1 MSVAGVISL
10 TIQSAYIRPWNTCT
24 LLRSPNPF
32 VSISINDGAEVGKT
46 GNRLHDFNPSWMET
60 SFVVVRSLD
69 DTLTLSLFDH
79 HDHRKHSLLG
89 ICCYKLSKLK
99 EDAVRGGLLLSLCK
113 NEKTCGEL
121 LIDLIYYPL
130 LQTNDSLKDF
140 PAGVISLSLPQARNL
155 DASRSRSGH
164 LSPLAKVYIEYH
176 DSDVPILVTKRQRHS
191 LNPVWQ
197 AEHDFYCSRKEACII
212 TVQVIDD
219 HLDDPVVGRLSLR
232 LDDLLDGNESGVEW
246 WPMTGCKTGNVMI
259 RAVWRPLNMHSY

>member
-1 MSVAGVISL
+1 
-10 TIQSAYIRPWNTCT
+10 
-24 LLRSPNPF
+24 
-32 VSISINDGAEVGKT
+32 
-46 GNRLHDFNPSWMET
+46 MET

-140 PAGVISLSLPQARNL
+140 RTYKKISHSCLSNDLLCDWQPLVLFRSLFLRLEIWMLVGLGLAISVHLQRFTSNTMTRMSLSW
-155 DASRSRSGH
+155 
-164 LSPLAKVYIEYH
+164 SPNANAIPSIQCGKQ
-176 DSDVPILVTKRQRHS
+176 SMT
-191 LNPVWQ
+191 
-197 AEHDFYCSRKEACII
+197 F
-212 TVQVIDD
+212 TVQGKKRV
-219 HLDDPVVGRLSLR
+219 
-232 LDDLLDGNESGVEW
+232 
-246 WPMTGCKTGNVMI
+246 
-259 RAVWRPLNMHSY
+259 